1 MGSGAWHNP
10 EGTGR
15 GFAMTDVPQF
25 VCSLNVARFMA
36 RLRVERD
43 PTTRSTL
50 HGLLLGEA
58 NNLAFNLGQ
67 LGSLQQEVIEGRARI
82 AVQMAVAETMGA
94 NGQDAR
100 LAESILSKLID
111 AQKTIE
117 QYRRVIADATNQN
130 HNETPP
136 QA

>member
-1 MGSGAWHNP
+1 M
-10 EGTGR
+10 TGM
-15 GFAMTDVPQF
+15 AQF
-25 VCSLNVARFMA
+25 VGNLNVARFMA

-82 AVQMAVAETMGA
+82 AVQMAVAETMVA

-100 LAESILSKLID
+100 LAESMLSNLID
-111 AQKTIE
+111 AQRTIE
-117 QYRRVIADATNQN
+117 QYRQIIVDAMNRNDHQ
-130 HNETPP
+130 TPP

>member
-1 MGSGAWHNP
+1 
-10 EGTGR
+10 
-15 GFAMTDVPQF
+15 MTDVAQF
-25 VCSLNVARFMA
+25 VGSLNVARFMA
-36 RLRVERD
+36 RLRVERG
-43 PTTRSTL
+43 PGTRSTL

-67 LGSLQQEVIEGRARI
+67 LGSLQREVIEGRARI
-82 AVQMAVAETMGA
+82 AVQIAVAETMAA

-100 LAESILSKLID
+100 LAESMLSNLID

-117 QYRRVIADATNQN
+117 QYRQIIVDAMNRNDHQ
-130 HNETPP
+130 TPP

>member
-1 MGSGAWHNP
+1 MSD
-10 EGTGR
+10 
-15 GFAMTDVPQF
+15 M
-25 VCSLNVARFMA
+25 ARFVSGLNLSRFVA
-36 RLRVERD
+36 RLRVEDD

-82 AVQMAVAETMGA
+82 AVQIAVAETMVA

-100 LAESILSKLID
+100 LAESMLSKLID

>member
-1 MGSGAWHNP
+1 M
-10 EGTGR
+10 TGM
-15 GFAMTDVPQF
+15 AQF
-25 VCSLNVARFMA
+25 VGNLNVARFMA

-82 AVQMAVAETMGA
+82 AVQMAVAETMVA

-100 LAESILSKLID
+100 LAESMLSNLID
-111 AQKTIE
+111 AQRTIE
-117 QYRRVIADATNQN
+117 QYRQIIVDAMNRNDHQ
-130 HNETPP
+130 TPP
-136 QA
+136 QAWGGWFNSMT